1 MIKVDLTIAIAIY
14 LFILVIG
21 FLIIWLISNYTRKDK
36 ASASKEN
43 SIWQCA
49 VCTHIY
55 VLDENQDI
63 SRCPSC
69 KSYNKRAHKL
79 ANDSEAKL

>member
-1 MIKVDLTIAIAIY
+1 MIRIDLTTALAIY

-36 ASASKEN
+36 TTATKEN

-55 VLDENQDI
+55 VLDEGQDI
-63 SRCPSC
+63 SRCPNC
-69 KSYNKRAHKL
+69 KSYNKR
-79 ANDSEAKL
+79 EGG